1 MDHVA
6 PDCAQPDRSRQQ
18 AARSEPPAGCPLCH
32 SDPSWGDY
40 HAMLPRLRRI
50 EGQVRGIQRMI
61 EEKRYCVDILTQI
74 SAVQAALR
82 QVSLAILDEH
92 TKGCV
97 SRAIKEDRGEET
109 VDELL
114 AVIKRLL

>member
-1 MDHVA
+1 
-6 PDCAQPDRSRQQ
+6 
-18 AARSEPPAGCPLCH
+18 
-32 SDPSWGDY
+32 
-40 HAMLPRLRRI
+40 MLPRLRRI